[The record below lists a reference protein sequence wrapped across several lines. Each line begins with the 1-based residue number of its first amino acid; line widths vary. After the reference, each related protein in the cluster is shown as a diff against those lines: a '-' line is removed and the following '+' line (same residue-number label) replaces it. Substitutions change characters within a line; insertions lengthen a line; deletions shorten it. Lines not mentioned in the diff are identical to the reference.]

1 MSAPARFALLRRLF
15 EEVCDLPP
23 DERRAHLARSG
34 ADTALAAEVE
44 ALVSSE
50 TRELRRVA
58 APVAALL
65 HAMPETELGVGDRI
79 GAWRLVEKLAS
90 GGMGAV
96 YLAER
101 ADGHFTQQAAIK
113 LLRGFPTTEALAR
126 LAAERQMLAGLQHP
140 HIARLIDGGATPGGQ
155 PYLVMEYVDG
165 VQIDRS
171 CSERKLELVSRLRLF
186 RNVCRAV
193 AFAHQR
199 LIVHCDL
206 KPSNVLVRPDG
217 APVLLDFGIARALDL
232 SREGAQGDAFFTPG
246 YASPEQIE
254 GAPVTVASD
263 VYSLGLILFEL
274 VTGRKARLDV
284 NDMTVTQ
291 LGRAERRPSDLVAVG
306 IPWQRALAGDLDAI
320 VLRATAE
327 RPALRYASADALAE
341 DIERFL
347 DRKTVSARPQTFL
360 YRYGRLVRRRW
371 PLFAAGIATSV
382 ILAFSSWRIV
392 NERDRALAAERE
404 AKLQA
409 ATAEQVSEFLSSVFE
424 FANPEKN
431 PQRRD
436 VSAREMLD
444 EGTRRIDATL
454 AEQPAVRAKL
464 YDVLGRAWEMLGQP
478 ERSILLYRQAAAL
491 WRSAGI
497 DRPDAAAEA
506 LSKLAVVLT
515 NNDRDDE
522 ALEFARE
529 SLAIR
534 EAQKPPVDADLA
546 DSWNT
551 LALVEVGLGRYT
563 DAERNFDRALAVRL
577 TLGNEGSI
585 AATLHNLGILYRERG
600 EVDRAVQAFDR
611 ALAIKRRL
619 HGSDK
624 HPNVLITLENA
635 AKNLSRNG
643 RPAEAIPVLENILGV
658 RREQDGFESR
668 NVSLAHNELGAVLHD
683 AGRFRDAANH
693 YREAMRID
701 VALGGPEDAQAVRP
715 LNNLASALEDMGDY
729 AAAEPLFRRS
739 LALRSEA
746 KNPNAEMIARAQGNL
761 ARLLLRRGE
770 LGQAR
775 TLIDAAYSTRREKLG
790 TNHVETVKSML
801 QLADWLC
808 RNARYADARRELDAV
823 LEAGAPLTP
832 LMKAQRLKLLAQTKH
847 AGGDTEGGLADLV
860 AAQALMTSGWGETH
874 PLTAGFILD
883 RAEAE
888 LAAGNTPEAQRW
900 LDRAGPVLEQAL
912 APVAPDLKR
921 LARLRE
927 IAGGVRHASR

>member
-15 EEVCDLPP
+15 EEVCDLPA
-23 DERRAHLARSG
+23 DERRSHLAKSG

-44 ALVSSE
+44 ALISSE
-50 TRELRRVA
+50 THELKRAV

-65 HAMPETELGVGDRI
+65 HAMPETELGIGDRI
-79 GAWRLVEKLAS
+79 GAWRLVERLAS

-113 LLRGFPTTEALAR
+113 LLRGFPTVEALAR
-126 LAAERQMLAGLQHP
+126 LSAERQMLAGLQHP

-171 CSERKLELVSRLRLF
+171 CRERGLDLPARLRLF

-206 KPSNVLVRPDG
+206 KPSNVLVRADG

-232 SREGAQGDAFFTPG
+232 SREGATGDAFFTPG
-246 YASPEQIE
+246 YASPEQIA
-254 GAPVTVASD
+254 GAAVTVASD

-274 VTGRKARLDV
+274 VTGRKARLDA
-284 NDMTVTQ
+284 DDLTVTQ
-291 LGRAERRPSDLVAVG
+291 LGRAERRPSELVAAG
-306 IPWQRALAGDLDAI
+306 IPWRRVLAGDLDAI

-341 DIERFL
+341 DVERFL
-347 DRKTVSARPQTFL
+347 DRKTVSARPQTFV

-371 PLFAAGIATSV
+371 PLFAGAFAIFV
-382 ILAFSSWRIV
+382 VLAFSSWRIV
-392 NERDRALAAERE
+392 NERDRALAAERD
-404 AKLQA
+404 AKVQA
-409 ATAEQVSEFLSSVFE
+409 ATAEQVSEFLASVFE

-454 AEQPAVRAKL
+454 AEQPAVRARL
-464 YDVLGRAWEMLGQP
+464 SEVLGRAWEMLGQP
-478 ERSILLYRQAAAL
+478 DRSIELYRQAAAL
-491 WRSAGI
+491 WRLPGI

-506 LSKLAVVLT
+506 LSRLAVVLT
-515 NNDRDDE
+515 NNDRDEE
-522 ALEFARE
+522 ALAAARE
-529 SLAIR
+529 SLALR
-534 EAQKPPVDADLA
+534 EARSPPVEADLA

-551 LALVEVGLGRYT
+551 LALAQIRQSGNG
-563 DAERNFDRALAVRL
+563 DAERNFERALAVRQR
-577 TLGNEGSI
+577 LGNEQSI
-585 AATLHNLGILYRERG
+585 AATLHNMGILYRERG
-600 EVDRAVQAFDR
+600 EVDRAADAFTR

-624 HPNVLITLENA
+624 HPNVMITLENA

-643 RPAEAIPVLENILGV
+643 RPAEAIPVFEHILAV

-668 NVSLAHNELGAVLHD
+668 NVSLGHNELGAVLHD
-683 AGRFRDAANH
+683 AGRFRDAAAH

-701 VALGGPEDAQAVRP
+701 VALGGPEDTAAARP

-739 LALRSEA
+739 LAMRSA
-746 KNPNAEMIARAQGNL
+746 SKTPNATMIARAQSNL
-761 ARLLLRRGE
+761 ARLLLARGE
-770 LGQAR
+770 LDESK
-775 TLIDAAYSTRREKLG
+775 TLLDAAFATRREKLG
-790 TNHVETVKSML
+790 AGNVETVKSML
-801 QLADWLC
+801 QFADWL
-808 RNARYADARRELDAV
+808 RRSERHDDARRQLDAS
-823 LEAGAPLTP
+823 LETGAPLTP
-832 LMKAQRLKLLAQTKH
+832 LIKAQRLQLLARIKRH
-847 AGGDTEGGLADLV
+847 GGDTSGSLADTV
-860 AAQALMTSGWGETH
+860 AAQQLMVAGWGEKH
-874 PLTAGFILD
+874 PLTAAFMLD

-888 LAAGNTPEAQRW
+888 FGAGNTPEASHW
-900 LDRAGPVLEQAL
+900 LDRAAPVLQDAL

-921 LARLRE
+921 VAQLRGL
-927 IAGGVRHASR
+927 ITGSRRAGR

>member
-1 MSAPARFALLRRLF
+1 MSAPARFAMLRRLF
-15 EEVCDLPP
+15 EEVCDLPV
-23 DERRAHLARSG
+23 DERRAHLAKSG

-44 ALVSSE
+44 ALISSE
-50 TRELRRVA
+50 TRELKRVV

-65 HAMPETELGVGDRI
+65 HAMPETELGVGERI
-79 GAWRLVEKLAS
+79 GAWRLVERLAS

-113 LLRGFPTTEALAR
+113 LLRGFPTADALAR

-171 CSERKLELVSRLRLF
+171 CRERGLDLPARLRLF

-206 KPSNVLVRPDG
+206 KPSNVLVRADG

-232 SREGAQGDAFFTPG
+232 SREGAPGDAFFTPG
-246 YASPEQIE
+246 YASPEQID
-254 GAPVTVASD
+254 GAAVTVASD

-274 VTGRKARLDV
+274 VTGRKARLDAE
-284 NDMTVTQ
+284 DLTVTQ
-291 LGRAERRPSDLVAVG
+291 LGRAERRPSELVAAG
-306 IPWQRALAGDLDAI
+306 IPWRRALAGDLDAI

-341 DIERFL
+341 DVERFL

-371 PLFAAGIATSV
+371 PLFAAGFAICT
-382 ILAFSSWRIV
+382 ILALSSWRIV

-404 AKLQA
+404 AKVQA

-454 AEQPAVRAKL
+454 ADQPAVRARL
-464 YDVLGRAWEMLGQP
+464 YEVLGRAWEMLGQP
-478 ERSILLYRQAAAL
+478 ERSIALYRQAADL
-491 WRSAGI
+491 WGSSGLA
-497 DRPDAAAEA
+497 RPDARADA
-506 LSKLAVVLT
+506 LSRAAVVLT

-522 ALEFARE
+522 ALVLARE
-529 SLAIR
+529 ALAIR
-534 EAQKPPVDADLA
+534 EAQVPPVEAELA

-551 LALVEVGLGRYT
+551 LALVEVGLSQF
-563 DAERNFDRALAVRL
+563 DAAERDFERALDVRRR
-577 TLGNEGSI
+577 LGNEGSI

-600 EVDRAVQAFDR
+600 EVDRAVEAFDR

-643 RPAEAIPVLENILGV
+643 RPTEAIPVLEHILAA

-668 NVSLAHNELGAVLHD
+668 NVSLGHNELGSVLHD
-683 AGRFRDAANH
+683 AGRFRDAAAH

-701 VALGGPEDAQAVRP
+701 LALGGPEDAAAARP
-715 LNNLASALEDMGDY
+715 LNNLASAFEDMGDY

-739 LALRSEA
+739 LAMRAAS
-746 KNPNAEMIARAQGNL
+746 KTPNAVIIARAQANL
-761 ARLLLRRGE
+761 ARALLARGE
-770 LGQAR
+770 LAESK
-775 TLIDAAYSTRREKLG
+775 TLLDAALATRREKLG
-790 TNHVETVKSML
+790 DGNIETVKSML
-801 QLADWLC
+801 QLADWL
-808 RNARYADARRELDAV
+808 RRSERYDEARRQIDATT
-823 LEAGAPLTP
+823 ETGAPLTP
-832 LMKAQRLKLLAQTKH
+832 LFKAQRLQLLARIKRH
-847 AGGDTEGGLADLV
+847 GGDAAGGLADTV
-860 AAQALMTSGWGETH
+860 AAQEFMVTGWGERH
-874 PLTAGFILD
+874 PLTAAFMLD

-888 LAAGNTPEAQRW
+888 FGAGNVPEASHWLDLAA
-900 LDRAGPVLEQAL
+900 PVLKEAL

-921 LARLRE
+921 VAQLRDL
-927 IAGGVRHASR
+927 ISGSRRASR